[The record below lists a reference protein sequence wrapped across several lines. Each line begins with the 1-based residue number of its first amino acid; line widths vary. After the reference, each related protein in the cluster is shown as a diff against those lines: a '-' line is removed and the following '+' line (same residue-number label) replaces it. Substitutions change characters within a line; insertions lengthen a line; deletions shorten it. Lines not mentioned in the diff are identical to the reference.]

1 MKNFRITGII
11 LCSLMI
17 FSMGCG
23 KKPNANESQPRT
35 NEIAQAG
42 IQSNRGVIPTR
53 TTPDIAKQSE
63 IKSYIRGPKK
73 HRITKGDATIQLSL
87 FKIWADRISVKA
99 GAGSI
104 NWSEAMYGY
113 YFDFSTLY
121 NYVDSI
127 RQYNDAQSVDS
138 LKIDGLRLYHGAKLL
153 PSGFMPDVFFYPTRD
168 TLNIDSIDAH
178 YVSFRNKFFDGN
190 KLLMSDESFFEML
203 REEIDNPL
211 TEPGGSGYNATF
223 PCPQSCP

>member
-1 MKNFRITGII
+1 
-11 LCSLMI
+11 
-17 FSMGCG
+17 MGCD
-23 KKPNANESQPRT
+23 KKPSADENPSRT
-35 NEIAQAG
+35 IDIAEAG

-53 TTPDIAKQSE
+53 ATPDVARQSE

-73 HRITKGDATIQLSL
+73 HRITQGDATIQLRL
-87 FKIWADRISVKA
+87 FKIWADRISIQA
-99 GAGSI
+99 GAGSV

-113 YFDFSTLY
+113 YFDFGTLY

-127 RQYNDAQSVDS
+127 RQYNDTQSVDS

-168 TLNIDSIDAH
+168 TLYIDTIDDD
-178 YVSFRNKFFDGN
+178 YVTFRSKFFNGN
-190 KLLMSDESFFEML
+190 KALMTDEEFFEQL
-203 REEIDNPL
+203 REEIENTPF
-211 TEPGGSGYNATF
+211 EEGGSGYNATF